1 MSKFG
6 NMTTNT
12 PNTGFGSGAGGDDLD
27 PGSCKSVIMN
37 QTWIGEYTVKAKN
50 MTPGEETSNWV
61 VNIGMETSTLGI
73 ILTLLVLAVPITF
86 MVVLVVG
93 LSATG
98 LPCFGNT
105 RKERK

>member
-1 MSKFG
+1 MYGSK
-6 NMTTNT
+6 
-12 PNTGFGSGAGGDDLD
+12 
-27 PGSCKSVIMN
+27 
-37 QTWIGEYTVKAKN
+37 
-50 MTPGEETSNWV
+50 GEEQESRQRVILRWLMIRV
-61 VNIGMETSTLGI
+61 APKCNILDENKPHKGIDTWGSIGYNRGMETSTLGI